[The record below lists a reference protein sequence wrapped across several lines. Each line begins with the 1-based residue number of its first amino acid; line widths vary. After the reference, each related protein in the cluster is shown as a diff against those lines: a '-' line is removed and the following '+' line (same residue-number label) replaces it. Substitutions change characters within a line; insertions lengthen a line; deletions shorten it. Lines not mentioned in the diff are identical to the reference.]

1 MYLYLKNSIGNAGS
15 AMSQKTAILH
25 SMDFL
30 KLWQL
35 GGLRNYQMGLKI
47 LDILY
52 EWFSVSS
59 NDFQS
64 PALMTTSGLKVIS
77 DFASLKYFSK
87 NKDSKYNLKYL
98 DWRKKKK
105 NKPRG
110 NLL

>member
-1 MYLYLKNSIGNAGS
+1 
-15 AMSQKTAILH
+15 
-25 SMDFL
+25 
-30 KLWQL
+30 
-35 GGLRNYQMGLKI
+35 MGLKV

-77 DFASLKYFSK
+77 HFASLKYLFK

-98 DWRKKKK
+98 DWCKKKT
-105 NKPRG
+105 
-110 NLL
+110 NLEGIYFKVY